1 MFSFVL
7 CSSNYTLSNMQL
19 QFLERTKIVKK
30 PTIVI
35 SNEARMGRIN
45 IDHFIPGKS
54 VRFLFSSCEESLTN
68 ERVFE
73 RAGHGQRTGPSLRKK
88 INSRVDHAQLAWNG

>member
-7 CSSNYTLSNMQL
+7 CSSNYTLNNMQL

-35 SNEARMGRIN
+35 SNEARIGRIN
-45 IDHFIPGKS
+45 IDHFIAGKS

-68 ERVFE
+68 ERLFE
-73 RAGHGQRTGPSLRKK
+73 RAGHGQPTGLRL
-88 INSRVDHAQLAWNG
+88 DC